1 MAMKFPA
8 EIRDRLY
15 EAIVP
20 VKCGSNRGTAFFIKD
35 DTLLTARHIL
45 EDYAVDNEEVFI
57 QVDNKSIKSQVEY
70 IAEEGDP
77 VDVVVLR
84 IDKYK
89 HEQCLPLLSAVF
101 NEERPL
107 CIIGYPK
114 ELVNGKELV
123 SIDVHDRIGTT
134 KQEFDTAVVRTDSLK
149 LESYKGF
156 SGSPVLNEK
165 GSVIGITLKQLYGGL
180 GYCSVNSIKE
190 RLKLHGLKVSEDWQS
205 EDFSPTGR
213 GTSQRQVNNAI
224 SYAALRY
231 NADLHIANRELDDKI
246 DLFAVKELQD
256 ALYERLSSLESIALS
271 IKYICTHL
279 SKYKKGDYTRLY
291 SQLENIRANY
301 AQDGSNEGDLTNFFH
316 EELPRL
322 KADIELMSYC
332 QSKLLM
338 ISAEAGIGKTHY
350 MCATAQRLSQRI
362 NVYLLFGSR
371 FTSQE
376 DFELQLARMSGM
388 ENKSLKD
395 LDDAM
400 EEQHSNALII
410 IDAINEGAT
419 NVFWNTVLKN
429 VESKVNELNNLRV
442 IITYRERDFEPS
454 DILENWGEASMKGYG
469 SQVYEAVGKYFAHY
483 KIKDE
488 DGSICSR
495 FLEEFKNPLFLNI
508 FCQVVSQDFS
518 FLKGN
523 FSYVELYRRYIGYRN
538 IIVSDGVDED
548 SHRHVTEKLL
558 DKLAK
563 YSLFYNSCQG
573 IPREKARLYA
583 DQICRNRTW
592 SNSLLYWAIKE
603 NLLLETGADGE
614 SLMFGFQKIGDFL
627 MADAF
632 CKSKIKN
639 NVKIDF
645 VIDKSECQQH
655 RLYRGFLTAL
665 LSEWSLMPELLK
677 RDLLAHKNLLNI
689 LFESLHYRARNNE
702 LVFHWME
709 KQQDFRL
716 SILRN
721 FLSILP
727 EEVFLM
733 AHDKLMNDPL
743 VKRDKQWTTAVND
756 IYNPFLSSD
765 VDDFLE
771 LEIKENDYK
780 KYLILLGWMCTST
793 HPFIRGRVLRKLV
806 SLFDKAPE
814 LLQEALRLFASC
826 NDMYVVEM
834 IVCSIYGH
842 LLRKRNKKECT
853 EIAELMLNI
862 FYVDGKAP
870 LDILVR
876 QWTMLILQYADYLN
890 GDNAFWENI
899 KIPFISDAPNSL
911 ISSELGNNKN
921 YFGSS
926 DGSKRLYETLCGF
939 SDFNRYILGSN
950 SYNYSRVFYEE
961 KVDKYQSISLQHIRN
976 IMANIIMNEYGWDD
990 GLGELDKNVYST
1002 SRYDNKTERFGKKY
1016 LWMALYKTDAILS
1029 DHCLILKDRYYG
1041 SDIPKKEDIATKP
1054 YPWLTNEHSTIDPT
1068 LLGEQKNDLPSF
1080 KVNSL
1085 DEVDSVDNKQW
1096 MDQQYQLPAPRLLL
1110 KDENDEDWVLL
1121 TCYDGHTTEAEDN
1134 TIKNLFLYTNAGF
1147 IKKEEVNAFKEWA
1160 RNQNFYGRWMPECRN
1175 GGTDYLWNEY
1185 PWAETYIQQRD
1196 ELEKDHSYEES
1207 GFKLQLSYEAQ
1218 LQENWFG
1225 LNDSNRWLTEVCM
1238 PNYHIMEYLK
1248 LYTAERGVV
1257 RDISTNEKVSVNI
1270 WVGNLKGLAM
1280 RKEYLL
1286 EYLTHFGYALVY
1298 YSLGEK
1304 MVRKK
1309 NSYQT
1314 VGKIYGLSGSYSYE
1328 NENIVDIQPMCIS
1341 KILPETKEEE

>member
-1 MAMKFPA
+1 MKFPI
-8 EIRDRLY
+8 EIKRRLY

-20 VKCGSNRGTAFFIKD
+20 VECGSNRGTAFFIKD
-35 DTLLTARHIL
+35 DTLLTARHVL
-45 EDYAVDNEEVFI
+45 GDYAVDKEDVLI
-57 QVDNKSIKSQVEY
+57 QVGNKCIVCQIEY
-70 IAEEGDP
+70 IAAEEDP
-77 VDVVVLR
+77 IDVILLR
-84 IDKYK
+84 TEEYK

-101 NEERPL
+101 NEERSL
-107 CIIGYPK
+107 CIMGYPK
-114 ELVNGKELV
+114 ELVNGKDIV

-134 KQEFDTAVVRTDSLK
+134 KKEFDTAVVRTDSLA

-190 RLKLHGLKVSEDWQS
+190 RLKSHGIEMSEDWQS
-205 EDFSPTGR
+205 EDFSPMGR
-213 GTSQRQVNNAI
+213 GSSQRQVNNAI
-224 SYAALRY
+224 GYAALRY

-246 DLFAVKELQD
+246 DLFAVKEVQD

-271 IKYICTHL
+271 IKYIYTHL
-279 SKYKKGDYTRLY
+279 SEYKKGDYARLY
-291 SQLENIRANY
+291 FQLENIRINY
-301 AQDGSNEGDLTNFFH
+301 NKDGSDEGDLTNFFS
-316 EELPRL
+316 EKLPLL
-322 KADIELMSYC
+322 KADIELMPYC

-338 ISAEAGIGKTHY
+338 INAEAGIGKTHY
-350 MCATAQRLSQRI
+350 MCATAQRLSQYI

-376 DFELQLARMSGM
+376 DFELQLVRMSGIG
-388 ENKSLKD
+388 NKSLKD

-419 NVFWNTVLKN
+419 NVFWDRVLKN
-429 VESKVNELNNLRV
+429 VGERVNQLKNLRV
-442 IITYRERDFEPS
+442 IITYRDGDFKPS
-454 DILENWGEASMKGYG
+454 DVLENWGEASMKGYG
-469 SQVYEAVGKYFAHY
+469 SQVREAVRKYFTYY

-518 FLKGN
+518 FIKRD
-523 FSYVELYRRYIGYRN
+523 FSYIELYRKYIEYRN
-538 IIVSDGVDED
+538 IVVSDGVDED
-548 SHRHVTEKLL
+548 SHRNVTGKLL
-558 DKLAK
+558 DKLANS
-563 YSLFYNSCQG
+563 SLFYNSCQDL
-573 IPREKARLYA
+573 PREKARLYA

-655 RLYRGFLTAL
+655 SLYRRFLTAL

-677 RDLLAHKNLLNI
+677 RDLLVHKNLLKI
-689 LFESLHYRARNNE
+689 LLESLHYRARNNE
-702 LVFHWME
+702 LVFHWMVR
-709 KQQDFRL
+709 QQVFSL

-727 EEVFLM
+727 EKVFLM
-733 AHDKLMNDPL
+733 AHDKLMKESL
-743 VKRDKQWTTAVND
+743 VKRDKQWTTSVND
-756 IYNPFLSSD
+756 IYDPFFSSN

-771 LEIKENDYK
+771 LEIKENDYR

-890 GDNAFWENI
+890 GDNAFWKNI
-899 KIPFISDAPNSL
+899 KIPFIPDAPDSL

-950 SYNYSRVFYEE
+950 SYDYSRVFYEE
-961 KVDKYQSISLQHIRN
+961 KGDKYQPISLQHIRN
-976 IMANIIMNEYGWDD
+976 IIANIIMNEYGWND
-990 GLGELDKNVYST
+990 GLGELDKNVYNT

-1029 DHCLILKDRYYG
+1029 DHCLILKDGYYG

-1068 LLGEQKNDLPSF
+1068 LLGEQKKDLPSF

-1085 DEVDSVDNKQW
+1085 EEVDSVDNKQW

-1175 GGTDYLWNEY
+1175 GSTDYLWNEY

-1196 ELEKDHSYEES
+1196 ELEKDHSYENS

-1218 LQENWFG
+1218 LQENGFG
-1225 LNDSNRWLTEVCM
+1225 LNESDSWLAEVCM
-1238 PNYHIMEYLK
+1238 PNHHIMEYLK

-1257 RDISTNEKVSVNI
+1257 RDTSANEIVVSVNI
-1270 WVGNLKGLAM
+1270 RIGRLKGLAM
-1280 RKEYLL
+1280 RKKYLL
-1286 EYLTHFGYALVY
+1286 EYLIHFGYALVY

-1304 MVRKK
+1304 LVRTK
-1309 NSYQT
+1309 NIYKNL
-1314 VGKIYGLSGSYSYE
+1314 GKFYNLSAAYSYE
-1328 NENIVDIQPMCIS
+1328 DANIVDIQPMRIS